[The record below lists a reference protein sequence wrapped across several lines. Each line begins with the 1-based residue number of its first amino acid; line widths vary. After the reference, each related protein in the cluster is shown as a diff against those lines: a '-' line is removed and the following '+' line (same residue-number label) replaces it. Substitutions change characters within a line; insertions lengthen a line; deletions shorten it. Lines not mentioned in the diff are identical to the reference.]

1 MLPLKRPIKSAT
13 KERLS
18 MNNSRV
24 LMTAV
29 GSYLP
34 AKIVSNEDLSKF
46 VDTDDVWIRRRTGI
60 AQRHLVGEG
69 ETTADLAQHAA
80 KKALKN
86 AGLSGG
92 DIDLII
98 VATTTPDNTFP
109 STATKLQHLIG
120 AKRAIAF
127 DVQAVCAGFVYAL
140 DIAEAMIQ
148 SGRGRRALVVGAE
161 SFSKLLDWEDRT
173 TCVLF
178 GDGAGAVVLELSD
191 NVDDWGILSSVLHS
205 DGAYRDILYVD
216 GGPSSNALVGHVRME
231 GKEVFRHAVEK
242 LAAVMD
248 EALDAAQMDATQ
260 IDWLVPH
267 QANIRIIDAMQKK
280 MGMPSDRVVRTVEQ
294 HANTSAASIPL
305 ALAVAVDDGRIKN
318 GDVIAMEAIGGGLVW
333 GAALVKF
340 GKPR

>member
-1 MLPLKRPIKSAT
+1 
-13 KERLS
+13 
-18 MNNSRV
+18 MNKSRV

-34 AKIVSNEDLSKF
+34 AKIVSNEDLSRF

-60 AQRHLVGEG
+60 AQRHIVGEG

-80 KKALKN
+80 KKALIN

-178 GDGAGAVVLELSD
+178 GDGAGAVVLELSE
-191 NVDDWGILSSVLHS
+191 NFDDWGILSSVLHS

-231 GKEVFRHAVEK
+231 GREVFRHAVEK

-280 MGMPSDRVVRTVEQ
+280 MGMASDRVVRTVEQ

-318 GDVIAMEAIGGGLVW
+318 GDVVAMEAIGGGLVW

-340 GKPR
+340 GKPC

>member
-1 MLPLKRPIKSAT
+1 MS
-13 KERLS
+13 S
-18 MNNSRV
+18 QRV

-34 AKIVSNEDLSKF
+34 ANVVTNEALSSF
-46 VDTDDVWIRRRTGI
+46 VDTDDAWIRRRTGI
-60 AQRHLVGEG
+60 AQRHLVADG
-69 ETTADLAQHAA
+69 ETTADLANNAA
-80 KKALKN
+80 SKALAN
-86 AGLSGG
+86 AGMTGA

-109 STATKLQHLIG
+109 STATKLQNMIG
-120 AKRAIAF
+120 AKGAIAF

-140 DIAEAMIQ
+140 DIADAMLQ

-161 SFSKLLDWEDRT
+161 SFSKLLDWKDRT

-178 GDGAGAVVLELSD
+178 GDGAGAVVLELAD
-191 NVDDWGILSSVLHS
+191 NADDWGIRSSVLHS

-216 GGPSSNALVGHVRME
+216 GGPSLNAAVGHVRME

-242 LAAVMD
+242 LASVMD
-248 EALDAAQMDATQ
+248 EALSAANMQAHE

-280 MGMPSDRVVRTVEQ
+280 MGLPSGRVVRTVEQ

-305 ALAVAVDDGRIKN
+305 ALATAVGDGRIKN
-318 GDVIAMEAIGGGLVW
+318 GDVVAMEAIGGGLVW

-340 GKPR
+340 GRP

>member
-1 MLPLKRPIKSAT
+1 MS
-13 KERLS
+13 S
-18 MNNSRV
+18 QRV

-34 AKIVSNEDLSKF
+34 ANVVTNEALSSF
-46 VDTDDVWIRRRTGI
+46 VDTDDAWIRRRTGI
-60 AQRHLVGEG
+60 AQRHLVADG
-69 ETTADLAQHAA
+69 ETTADLANNAA
-80 KKALKN
+80 SKALAN
-86 AGLSGG
+86 AGLKGA

-109 STATKLQHLIG
+109 STATKLQNMIG
-120 AKRAIAF
+120 AKGAIAF

-140 DIAEAMIQ
+140 DIADAMLQ

-161 SFSKLLDWEDRT
+161 SFSKLLDWKDRT

-178 GDGAGAVVLELSD
+178 GDGAGAVVLELAD
-191 NVDDWGILSSVLHS
+191 NADDWGIRSSVLHS

-216 GGPSSNALVGHVRME
+216 GGPSVNAAVGHVRME

-242 LAAVMD
+242 LASVMD
-248 EALDAAQMDATQ
+248 EALGAANMQAHE

-280 MGMPSDRVVRTVEQ
+280 MGLPSDRVVRTVEQ

-305 ALAVAVDDGRIKN
+305 ALATAVGDGRIKN
-318 GDVIAMEAIGGGLVW
+318 GDVVAMEAIGGGLVW

-340 GKPR
+340 GRP

>member
-1 MLPLKRPIKSAT
+1 
-13 KERLS
+13 
-18 MNNSRV
+18 
-24 LMTAV
+24 MTAV

-34 AKIVSNEDLSKF
+34 SKIVSNEDLSAF
-46 VDTDDVWIRRRTGI
+46 VDTDDAWIRRRTGI
-60 AQRHLVGEG
+60 AQRHFVAKG
-69 ETTADLAQHAA
+69 ETTADMAKHAA
-80 KKALKN
+80 DKALVN
-86 AGLSGG
+86 AGLTGD
-92 DIDLII
+92 DIDMII

-120 AKRAIAF
+120 AKTAVAF
-127 DVQAVCAGFVYAL
+127 DIQAVCAGFIYAL
-140 DIAEAMIQ
+140 DIAQAMIQ

-178 GDGAGAVVLELSD
+178 GDGAGAVVMELAE
-191 NVDDWGILSSVLHS
+191 NVKEWGILSSVLHS

-242 LAAVMD
+242 LSAVMD
-248 EALDAAQMDATQ
+248 EVLDAAKMDATQ

-280 MGMPSDRVVRTVEQ
+280 MGLAPDRVVRTVEQ

-318 GDVIAMEAIGGGLVW
+318 GDVVAMEAIGGGLVW

-340 GKPR
+340 GKPD

>member
-1 MLPLKRPIKSAT
+1 
-13 KERLS
+13 
-18 MNNSRV
+18 
-24 LMTAV
+24 MTAV

-34 AKIVSNEDLSKF
+34 ANIVSNDDLSNF
-46 VDTDDVWIRRRTGI
+46 LDTDDVWIRRRTGI
-60 AQRHLVGEG
+60 AQRHLVAEG
-69 ETTADLAQHAA
+69 ETTAELAQHAA

-86 AGLSGG
+86 AGLIGG

-109 STATKLQHLIG
+109 STATKLQDLIG

-140 DIAEAMIQ
+140 DIAEAMIKG
-148 SGRGRRALVVGAE
+148 GRGRRALVVGAE

-178 GDGAGAVVLELSD
+178 GDGAGAVILELAESS
-191 NVDDWGILSSVLHS
+191 DDWGILASVLHS

-242 LAAVMD
+242 LASVMD
-248 EALDAAQMDATQ
+248 EALNAAQMDVTQ

-280 MGMPSDRVVRTVEQ
+280 MGMASERVVRTVEQ

-318 GDVIAMEAIGGGLVW
+318 GDVVAMEAIGGGLVW

-340 GKPR
+340 GKPV

>member
-1 MLPLKRPIKSAT
+1 
-13 KERLS
+13 
-18 MNNSRV
+18 MNNRTV

-34 AKIVSNEDLSKF
+34 ANVVSNEALSRR
-46 VDTDDVWIRRRTGI
+46 VDTDDAWIRRRTGI
-60 AQRHLVGEG
+60 GQRHIVADG
-69 ETTADLAQHAA
+69 ETTADLGTAA
-80 KKALKN
+80 ARAALAN
-86 AGLSGG
+86 GGLDAT

-109 STATKLQHLIG
+109 STATKVQHMIG
-120 AKRAIAF
+120 AKGAIAF

-140 DIAEAMIQ
+140 DIAEAMLQ
-148 SGRGRRALVVGAE
+148 GGRGRRALVIGAE
-161 SFSKLLDWEDRT
+161 SFSKLLDWQDRT

-178 GDGAGAVVLELSD
+178 GDGAGAAVLEL
-191 NVDDWGILSSVLHS
+191 VDDAPDWGIRSSVLHA

-216 GGPSSNALVGHVRME
+216 GGPSATGDVGHVRME

-248 EALDAAQMDATQ
+248 EALDAAGLCAAD

-267 QANIRIIDAMQKK
+267 QANVRIIDAMQKK
-280 MGMPSDRVVRTVEQ
+280 MDLPDDRVVRTVEQ

-305 ALAVAVDDGRIKN
+305 ALASAVGDGRIGN
-318 GDVIAMEAIGGGLVW
+318 GDMVAMEAIGGGLVW

-340 GKPR
+340 GRPDA